1 VKHAGYAPLFTRFNL
16 EIEDGK
22 RIGIL
27 GHSGSG
33 KSSLADVLAGLLPVA
48 QGSLARRDC
57 VYLTQKTVLFE
68 DTLRANLLLG
78 SPEASETELWSML
91 EQMELAER
99 FATEP
104 DQLDTW
110 LGSAGSRLSG
120 GEARRVALARVLL
133 NPAPL
138 VILDEPFT
146 GLDAETRSR
155 IAKRMES
162 LLEGKTVVS
171 LAHGSDALPGTDRVI
186 YLSG

>member
-1 VKHAGYAPLFTRFNL
+1 MP
-16 EIEDGK
+16 
-22 RIGIL
+22 
-27 GHSGSG
+27 HSH
-33 KSSLADVLAGLLPVA
+33 
-48 QGSLARRDC
+48 GSLTRKDC

-78 SPEASETELWSML
+78 SPEASETELWSIL

-110 LGSAGSRLSG
+110 LGSGGNRLSG

-133 NPAPL
+133 NSAPL

-146 GLDAETRSR
+146 GLDAETRTR
-155 IAKRMES
+155 ISKRMDA

-171 LAHGSDALPGTDRVI
+171 LAHGSEALPGTDRVI
-186 YLSG
+186 HLSG